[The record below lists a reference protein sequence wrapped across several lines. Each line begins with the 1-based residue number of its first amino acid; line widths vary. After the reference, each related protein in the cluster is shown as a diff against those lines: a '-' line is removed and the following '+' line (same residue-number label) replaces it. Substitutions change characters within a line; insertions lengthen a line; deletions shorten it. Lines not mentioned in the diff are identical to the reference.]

1 MRTAAGHYIP
11 EFYLKGFT
19 EKKGLLWVH
28 EKNASPRSSTP
39 KREANQPDYYALS
52 HASLDDDA
60 LERMYARAESVVAPA
75 MSKSRNPLFALT
87 DQDAGNVRAFVALSF
102 TRVPHFIDFL
112 KESQIT
118 LAKKLASKRAQR
130 STKFVETVA
139 EMNQRFGTDIDPEEA
154 RRTFIEQDYDLTHKN
169 NDFAL
174 ASMLRANQQ
183 IMRILVEE
191 FEHDLLY
198 APDGSNFITT
208 DSPVMTLINQRN
220 GSALFGVGFAHR
232 QTEVFYPLNKRAAMH
247 LRRDATRQKIHIS
260 SARVDQINRALMGWG
275 QRSMYAPCGHR
286 RLGRLFSQYAGA
298 IRFGKTALLHP
309 RSD

>member
-19 EKKGLLWVH
+19 EGKGLLWVH
-28 EKNASPRSSTP
+28 EKQASPRASSP

-52 HASLDDDA
+52 HASLDTDA
-60 LERMYARAESVVAPA
+60 LEKMYARAESIVAPA
-75 MSKSRNPLFALT
+75 ICKSRNPLFVMK
-87 DQDAGNVRAFVALSF
+87 DDDAGNIRAFIALSF

-112 KESQIT
+112 KESQLV
-118 LAKKLASKRAQR
+118 LAKKLAAKQAQKDTR
-130 STKFVETVA
+130 FIEIVA
-139 EMNQRFGTDIDPEEA
+139 EINQRFGTEIDPEEA
-154 RRTFIEQDYDLTHKN
+154 RRTFVEGDYHLAHRN

-174 ASMLRANQQ
+174 SSMLRANAK

-198 APDGSNFITT
+198 APEGSQFITT
-208 DSPVMTLINQRN
+208 DSPVMTLINQGD
-220 GSALFGVGFAHR
+220 GSALFGVGFAHQ

-247 LRRDATRQKIHIS
+247 LRRDATRKKIHIS

-275 QRSMYAPCGHR
+275 QRYMYASSGHR

-298 IRFGKTALLHP
+298 VRFGKTALLHP
-309 RSD
+309 DR